1 MVFDTALLPARVRRL
16 FHPRRGCRGAASA
29 AGPDAERRYEVTGIL
44 DPDEAVGSSGPT
56 GLQLILCQGD
66 RCEQQSF
73 QVTAQGEGYD
83 VCLLASDPDPRS
95 GSSLLPELDPPP
107 GPRRGWLDRELPK
120 HAFTVLLFYRGFW

>member
-1 MVFDTALLPARVRRL
+1 MNVQEEIPESLRAEV
-16 FHPRRGCRGAASA
+16 GAALDWYNQEQGSSF
-29 AGPDAERRYEVTGIL
+29 EVTGIL

-120 HAFTVLLFYRGFW
+120 HASPVLLFYRGFW

>member
-1 MVFDTALLPARVRRL
+1 MNVQEEIPESLRAEV
-16 FHPRRGCRGAASA
+16 GAALDWYNQEQGSSF
-29 AGPDAERRYEVTGIL
+29 EVTGIL

>member
-1 MVFDTALLPARVRRL
+1 MDVQEEIPESLRAEV
-16 FHPRRGCRGAASA
+16 GAALDWYNQEQGSSF
-29 AGPDAERRYEVTGIL
+29 EVTGIL

>member
-1 MVFDTALLPARVRRL
+1 MNVQEEIPESLRAEV
-16 FHPRRGCRGAASA
+16 GAALDWYNQEQGSSF
-29 AGPDAERRYEVTGIL
+29 EVTGIL
-44 DPDEAVGSSGPT
+44 DPDEAVASSGPT

-73 QVTAQGEGYD
+73 QVTEQGEGYD
-83 VCLLASDPDPRS
+83 VRLLASDPDPGS

>member
-1 MVFDTALLPARVRRL
+1 MNVQEEIPESLRAEV
-16 FHPRRGCRGAASA
+16 GAALDWYNQEQGSSF
-29 AGPDAERRYEVTGIL
+29 EVTGIL

-95 GSSLLPELDPPP
+95 GSLLLPELDPPP